1 MGQHTFRNG
10 ADRRHTR
17 RALCRC
23 IVPRQHWTVK
33 QEEHFGKQ
41 TYQSNGRHTAV
52 LLTKAQISGV
62 PLLTC
67 AGMLSQSPFG
77 PGRYQV
83 ALSAGDAVRRKKLPR
98 YVLQQIWILHYVFA
112 RSKTMHFNEK

>member
-33 QEEHFGKQ
+33 QEHFGKQ